1 MDQCIFKIPFANVCI
16 KEQDGEITHISFTK
30 DKLIKT
36 SNKTL
41 LNAKN
46 EIIQY
51 FIGSRKK
58 FMMKINPDGT
68 IFQKKVWK
76 ALLSIKYGQTKYYSD
91 IANDLNSSPRAVGN
105 ACGYNKCLIV
115 IPCHRVISKNY
126 KRAGFSSYGGIVHK
140 DILLKNEK

>member
-1 MDQCIFKIPFANVCI
+1 MDECIFKTSFANIRV
-16 KEQDGEITHISFTK
+16 KEQDGQIIGISFTN

-36 SNKTL
+36 LNKTL
-41 LNAKN
+41 LNAKD
-46 EIIQY
+46 EIIEY
-51 FIGSRKK
+51 FLGSRKK

-68 IFQKKVWK
+68 IFQKKVWE

-105 ACGYNKCLIV
+105 ACGNNKCLIV

-126 KRAGFSSYGGIVHK
+126 KRGGFSSYGGIVHK
-140 DILLKNEK
+140 DILLKNEQ